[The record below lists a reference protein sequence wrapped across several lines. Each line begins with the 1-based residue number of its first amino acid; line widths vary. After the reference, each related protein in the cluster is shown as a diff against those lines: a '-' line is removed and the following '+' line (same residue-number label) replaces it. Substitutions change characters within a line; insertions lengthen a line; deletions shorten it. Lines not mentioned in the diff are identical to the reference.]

1 MGKFKVCEED
11 HDFGPPPSLS
21 LWADSRGACRL
32 SSDLR
37 LVLTT
42 CGSRETAD
50 RIAAA
55 LVGERL
61 AACVNVLPGAR
72 STFRWQDRIESEE
85 EVVMLIK
92 TAEPQLPA
100 IESTIRALSGYELP
114 ELIAVEISG
123 GAKDYLEWVETSIGA
138 ETT

>member
-1 MGKFKVCEED
+1 M
-11 HDFGPPPSLS
+11 
-21 LWADSRGACRL
+21 

-42 CGSRETAD
+42 CGNRETAD
-50 RIAAA
+50 RIASA

-72 STFRWQDRIESEE
+72 STFRWQDRIESDE

-123 GAKDYLEWVETSIGA
+123 GAKDYLKWVETSIGA